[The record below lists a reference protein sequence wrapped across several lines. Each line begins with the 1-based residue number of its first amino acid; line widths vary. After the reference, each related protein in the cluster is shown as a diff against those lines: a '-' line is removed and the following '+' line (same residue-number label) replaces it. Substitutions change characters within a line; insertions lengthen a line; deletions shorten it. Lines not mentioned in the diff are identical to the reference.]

1 MKAYEISNNVYIH
14 AVASLGFSN
23 WGALHS
29 MEDSRGGTRKNKRQ
43 KIGTTL

>member
-29 MEDSRGGTRKNKRQ
+29 MEDSRGAREKKRYH
-43 KIGTTL
+43 